1 MRGGIHVRA
10 WRMLLLALAIGALT
24 ACGFHPRGAAR
35 LPAAMAATSIEGL
48 PTYDPLRQRIR
59 WRLEAAGVRVVE
71 DPDTATARLQIL
83 SRNFLKR
90 PLTVSQRGQ
99 VTEYELVRSLRF
111 RVVDGDDRTLVP
123 EETLRITRSYLFDRT
138 NPLGTSSEEAAIAEA
153 MERDLVSLLLRR
165 LEAANAGAGR

>member
-1 MRGGIHVRA
+1 MKDGIQARA
-10 WRMLLLALAIGALT
+10 WRILLLALAIGVLT

-35 LPAAMAATSIEGL
+35 LPAAMAVTSIEGL
-48 PTYDPLRQRIR
+48 AAYDPLRQRIR

-71 DPDTATARLQIL
+71 DPEAATARLQIL
-83 SRNFLKR
+83 ARNFLKR

-111 RVVDGDDRTLVP
+111 RVIDADDRTLVP
-123 EETLRITRSYLFDRT
+123 EQTLTITRSYLFDRT

-165 LEAANAGAGR
+165 LEAVSGKAAR